1 MANQELL
8 ILAGH
13 AWQCPE
19 CRRRLLEAP
28 EKALSGHPLSADE
41 RERLSRLAEEHF
53 ASVSA
58 LAEALGVRA
67 NELYDAMNH
76 ARTRLRHF

>member
-1 MANQELL
+1 MASQELL

-19 CRRRLLEAP
+19 CRRLLLETP
-28 EKALSGHPLSADE
+28 EKALSGHRLNEEE
-41 RERLSRLAEEHF
+41 RERLARLEAEHF
-53 ASVSA
+53 NSISA
-58 LAEALGVRA
+58 LAQALSVEV
-67 NELYDAMNH
+67 NDLYEIMNH

>member
-13 AWQCPE
+13 AWQCPD
-19 CRRRLLEAP
+19 CRRRLLETP
-28 EKALSGHPLSADE
+28 EKALSGHPLNASE
-41 RERLSRLAEEHF
+41 RERLLQLNDEHF
-53 ASVSA
+53 TSVSS
-58 LAEALGVRA
+58 LAQALGVA
-67 NELYDAMNH
+67 TNELYDAMNH

>member
-13 AWQCPE
+13 AWQCPD
-19 CRRRLLEAP
+19 CRRLLLEAP
-28 EKALSGHPLSADE
+28 EKALRGHRLTPDE
-41 RERLSRLAEEHF
+41 HERLTSLTAEDF
-53 ASVSA
+53 TSLSA
-58 LAEALGVRA
+58 LAKALDV
-67 NELYDAMNH
+67 EVSDLYDIMNH